1 MDDVVATFSLY
12 HSAIWFEDVIMFVL
26 WKHSHVPNIPR
37 LNTRIIL
44 NYGHSVGCYSV
55 QTTVISNTL
64 HRYTAKHSLLD
75 LCKVPLKIHSKI
87 RKSSK

>member
-1 MDDVVATFSLY
+1 MGVGMDDVVATFSLC

-26 WKHSHVPNIPR
+26 WRHSHVPNIPR

-55 QTTVISNTL
+55 QTAVISNALPSIL
-64 HRYTAKHSLLD
+64 HLLYASLL
-75 LCKVPLKIHSKI
+75 
-87 RKSSK
+87 